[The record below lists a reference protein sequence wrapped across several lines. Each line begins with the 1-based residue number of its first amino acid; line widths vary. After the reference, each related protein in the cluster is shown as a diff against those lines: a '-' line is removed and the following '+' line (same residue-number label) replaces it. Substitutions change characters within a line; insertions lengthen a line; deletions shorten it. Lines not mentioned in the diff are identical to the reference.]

1 MKMVELYADFDFS
14 QLDSPDFKEDSVRE
28 ELILPLLKALGYGS
42 GLPGQIRRAKK
53 LTHPVVRT
61 GSGRRQIT
69 SFPDYI
75 LLMDSRPR
83 FILDAKAPNEKID
96 SGTNVEQAFFYAI
109 HPDVRCDLYALC
121 NGRELAVFQVRETK
135 PVLIVPLAQACHRFS
150 EIAYWLAAV
159 PVAGEAIPRPP
170 RFPPPSTQVNYMAR
184 QPTIDVMA
192 TDRQAASWHFG
203 VHGYFTKQPWNV
215 VRAYIQTL
223 TEPGDLVLDPFGG
236 TGVTLIESLILDR
249 RGIYVDLNPLAFFIV
264 KTLLEPIDYARLER
278 DFHVACKAF
287 DKTRPRDPKAIYSA
301 LCKYKHPRGVAL
313 PRNADVPVIEELF
326 SPKQLAELALLKHL
340 ILRFSKGSSQRAL
353 LLMFSGLL
361 NKINLTYHASTTR
374 SEGGGDSGM
383 FKYYRYRIAPKSPD
397 LDLLKY
403 FKLRYRRV
411 VIAKRELEPRI
422 KGDVLESAV
431 IRQGTATNLSW
442 IADESVDYIF
452 TDPPYGS
459 KIPYLDLS
467 TMWNAWLDLSVNEAD
482 FEAEAIEGG
491 ERLKSRTQYR
501 DIIAQAMREMCRVLK
516 FDRWMS
522 FVFAHQT
529 PAYWYM
535 IVETAEAAGFEYA
548 GAVRQKSAKTS
559 FKKRQNPFTVLSGEL
574 IINFRKVKTPRSIA
588 RAVLGA
594 PVSDMVI
601 NNIEAVIARNQGATL
616 EEINDELVIR
626 GLEMGFLDLLAKEY
640 TDLTPL
646 LRDLFDYDPAS
657 QRYHIRPNTKFK
669 SRIPLELR
677 VRYFVV
683 SFLRRCEAGGFHP
696 TVDEVVLHVMPL
708 LKNGVTP
715 EKETILKV
723 LNQVAEHRGSD
734 RWRLQDNPQ
743 FALFEDEPRL
753 SRPS

>member
-1 MKMVELYADFDFS
+1 MADGPIAEELYADFEFS

-28 ELILPLLKALGYGS
+28 ELILPLLKSLGYGGS
-42 GLPGQIRRAKK
+42 LPGKIQRAKK
-53 LTHPVVRT
+53 LTHPVVQV
-61 GSGRRQIT
+61 GSKQRKIT
-69 SFPDYI
+69 SFPDY
-75 LLMDSRPR
+75 LLLVDSRPR

-96 SGTNVEQAFFYAI
+96 SGANVEQAFFYAI
-109 HPDVRCDLYALC
+109 HPDVRCNLYALC
-121 NGRELAVFQVRETK
+121 NGRELSVFHVGETK
-135 PVLIVPLAQACHRFS
+135 PVLIVPLTQAWHRFR

-159 PVAGEAIPRPP
+159 PVASEPIPRPP
-170 RFPPPSTQVNYMAR
+170 RFPPPSTQVDYMAR
-184 QPTIDVMA
+184 HPPIELTTIDRQTA
-192 TDRQAASWHFG
+192 TRHFG

-215 VRAYIQTL
+215 VQSYIQTL

-249 RGIYVDLNPLAFFIV
+249 RGIYVDLNPLAVFIV
-264 KTLLEPIDYARLER
+264 TTLLEPVDYARLER
-278 DFHVACKAF
+278 DFTAVCKAF
-287 DKTRPRDPKAIYSA
+287 DKNRPRDPKAIKSA
-301 LCKYKHPRGVAL
+301 LRKYKYPRGVAL
-313 PRNADVPVIEELF
+313 PRNADVPMIEELF
-326 SPKQLAELALLKHL
+326 FPKQLAELALLKHL
-340 ILRFSKGSSQRAL
+340 IFRLSKGAGQRTL
-353 LLMFSGLL
+353 MLMFSGLL
-361 NKINLTYHASTTR
+361 NKINRTFHASKGR
-374 SEGGGDSGM
+374 SQGRGDSGM
-383 FKYYRYRIAPKSPD
+383 FKYYRYRIAPEPSD
-397 LDLLKY
+397 LDVLKY
-403 FKLRYRRV
+403 FELRYRRV
-411 VIAKRELEPRI
+411 VVAKREIEPRI
-422 KGDVLESAV
+422 KSDILESAI
-431 IRQGTATNLSW
+431 IRKGTATDLSW
-442 IADESVDYIF
+442 IATESVDYIF

-467 TMWNAWLDLSVNEAD
+467 TMWNAWLDLPVSEAD

-491 ERLKSRTQYR
+491 ERSKSRAQYTAA
-501 DIIAQAMREMCRVLK
+501 IAQAMREMARTLK

-574 IINFRKVKTPRSIA
+574 IINFRKVKTPGSIA
-588 RAVLGA
+588 RAALGA

-683 SFLRRCEAGGFHP
+683 SFLRRCQASGSYP

-708 LKNGVTP
+708 LKNGITP

-723 LNQVAEHRGSD
+723 LNQVAEHKGSD
-734 RWRLQDNPQ
+734 RWRLQNNPQ
-743 FALFEDEPRL
+743 FALFE
-753 SRPS
+753 SI